1 MSERGNFKKYIIAA
15 LIFAGVVL
23 APDSS
28 SGADRKMP
36 SYLLSGIITS
46 LDNKEPLEMVLI
58 RLSNSDWAMTDQNGK
73 FVFPSLPAGTYKYE
87 ISYLGFETRTGE
99 IEVNRD
105 IPDFN
110 FVLRP
115 EGLGLEEVVVTAE
128 ESKLGSTSRI
138 GQAAIQHLQPKSV
151 EDMLQLLPGMVT
163 KNPDLTNAGQ
173 ASLREIDSGGDANNS
188 LGTAVF
194 VDGAPVSNDANMQ
207 IFSTSRSGNN
217 SSLQMNTMNDQTTS
231 GRGTDLRSISPDNI
245 ESIEVIRGIPSAEY
259 GNLTSGAIIIKT
271 KVGTTPYEAKV
282 KVDPNSKLFYAG
294 KGLTLKNDNGALN
307 FSIDYTQS
315 YADRRKRFQGYDRIT
330 GNAAYS
336 KVFMQESTP
345 LSLNLK
351 FSYYRNISSVK
362 GDESMEPDEELRNE
376 NQGFRFS
383 ADGIWRLNKSWITNF
398 SYSASL
404 SYSKQQDIYKR
415 YVGNGVVPYPSTFQS
430 GEYVVNYLPAQ
441 YLASYNIDGEP
452 LTAFVQLKA
461 NKMIPFNI
469 GSNDIKVGAEYS
481 LSVNKGE
488 GMQYD
493 INRPPVQGDG
503 QSVRPRSYK
512 SIPGMHTMSYFL
524 ENNTELNFAGTTFTL
539 QAGVRVNTLFVDPL
553 ALRGNITTIDPR
565 INASYQ
571 FLSKE
576 NNSVFNDL
584 SIVGG
589 FGIASKMPS
598 MSYLYPNPA
607 YYDYISFNSYVSG
620 DASRTLGVITTNV
633 IDNTANPNL
642 KPSTSYKYE
651 IGLSGRINRIR
662 GSITYFN
669 ERYENEYGYT
679 TVPYML
685 GYNKYTI
692 PTAVAADALPFYQD
706 GAVWYNT
713 PASTV
718 PQQADVYYQKEIKGY
733 SMPSNVYRTLKHGIE
748 YSFNFGEIKPLKT
761 DVIVDGAWFYIKRRS
776 TGYSYNSNRVAYQ
789 EDGQTRFNS
798 YLAVLP
804 AGSGT
809 EQNRVNTNFRFVT
822 HIPAVKLV
830 FTTTVQVVWYES
842 ARYIYEDDNGNNLYY
857 KTSNANGEILMVDPI
872 GFYDKNMNFIPWDRS
887 YEGVVDYTPLPAKY
901 ANLNYFETQKYPITC
916 MLNFKLTKEFK
927 RFVDL
932 SFIANNFLKIN
943 KMYRQDIRGG
953 YRELYTPMYF
963 GAELKI
969 KI

>member
-1 MSERGNFKKYIIAA
+1 MKYIVAA
-15 LIFAGVVL
+15 LIFVAVVL
-23 APDSS
+23 APASS
-28 SGADRKMP
+28 SGADKQI
-36 SYLLSGIITS
+36 SAYLLSGIITS

-58 RLSNSDWAMTDQNGK
+58 RLSNSDWAMTDQHGK
-73 FVFPSLPAGTYKYE
+73 FVFPSLQPGTYKYE

-99 IEVNRD
+99 ITVNRD
-105 IPDFN
+105 ITDLN

-128 ESKLGSTSRI
+128 ESKLSSTSRI

-194 VDGAPVSNDANMQ
+194 VDGAPISNDANMQ
-207 IFSTSRSGNN
+207 LFSTSRSGNN
-217 SSLQMNTMNDQTTS
+217 SSIQMNTMNDQTTS

-259 GNLTSGAIIIKT
+259 GNLTSGAIVIKT

-294 KGLTLKNDNGALN
+294 KGLTLKDDKGALN
-307 FSIDYTQS
+307 FSVDYTQS

-336 KVFMQESTP
+336 QVFMKESMP

-362 GDESMEPDEELRNE
+362 GDESMEPEEELRNE

-383 ADGIWRLNKSWITNF
+383 ADGVWRLNKSWITNLN
-398 SYSASL
+398 YSASL
-404 SYSKQQDIYKR
+404 TYSKQQDIYRR
-415 YVGNGVVPYPSTFQS
+415 YVGNGVAPYPYSYQS
-430 GEYVVNYLPAQ
+430 GEYPVNFLPAQ
-441 YLASYNIDGEP
+441 YLASYTIDGEP

-461 NKMIPFNI
+461 NRMFQFNL
-469 GSNDIKVGAEYS
+469 GSNNIKVGAEYS
-481 LSVNKGE
+481 LNVNKGD
-488 GMQYD
+488 GMVYD
-493 INRPPVQGDG
+493 LDRPPVQGDG
-503 QSVRPRSYK
+503 LSVRPRSYK
-512 SIPGMHTMSYFL
+512 SIPGMHAMSYFL

-539 QAGVRVNTLFVDPL
+539 QAGLRVNTLFVDPL
-553 ALRGNITTIDPR
+553 ALRGNITAVDPR

-598 MSYLYPNPA
+598 MSNLYPNPA
-607 YYDYISFNSYVSG
+607 YYDYASFNSYATG
-620 DASRTLGVITTNV
+620 DASRTLGVITTHV
-633 IDNTANPNL
+633 IGNTANPQL

-651 IGLSGRINRIR
+651 VGLSGRAGRIR
-662 GSITYFN
+662 GSVTYFN
-669 ERYENEYGYT
+669 ERYENEYGYA

-685 GYNKYTI
+685 GYNKYSI
-692 PTAVAADALPFYQD
+692 PAAAAADALPFYRD
-706 GAVWYNT
+706 GAVWYTT
-713 PASTV
+713 PSSSV

-748 YSFNFGEIKPLKT
+748 YSFNFGEIKLLKT
-761 DVIVDGAWFYIKRRS
+761 DIIVDGAWFYIKRRS
-776 TGYSYNSNRVAYQ
+776 TGYSYESDRVPYQ
-789 EDGQTRFNS
+789 EGGQTRFNS

-842 ARYIYEDDNGNNLYY
+842 ARYIYEDDNGNDLFY
-857 KTSNANGEILMVDPI
+857 KTSNANGEYLTVDPI
-872 GFYDKNMNFIPWDRS
+872 GFYDKDMNFIPWDRS
-887 YEGVVDYTPLPAKY
+887 YANEVAYSQLFPRYSNLDYFK
-901 ANLNYFETQKYPITC
+901 TQKYPITC

-953 YRELYTPMYF
+953 YRQLYTPMYF
-963 GAELKI
+963 GAEIKVKI
-969 KI
+969 